1 MGPGLGGLATGSG
14 VAVKVRPL
22 TFDTLV
28 AEIAGRVSELDGRV
42 RVLVDGA
49 PAAAPGALADAV
61 VEPLRALGRAVRR
74 VSLEDFLRP
83 ASVRLEHGR
92 TDSYSYRH
100 DWFDYQGLQ
109 REVLD
114 PAVDGRVLPSLWNAA
129 TDRASRAEYVDL
141 PENGVVLVDG
151 TLMLDRWLPAELTVH
166 LWLSPGALKR
176 KTAEEWTLP
185 AFDDYEPVAD
195 LFVRYDHPGRP
206 GLVES

>member
-1 MGPGLGGLATGSG
+1 MGHGLGGLA
-14 VAVKVRPL
+14 AVKVRPL

-28 AEIAGRVSELDGRV
+28 AVIVGQVSELDGRV
-42 RVLVDGA
+42 RVLIDGA
-49 PAAAPGALADAV
+49 PAAEPGKLADAV
-61 VEPLRALGRAVRR
+61 VEPLRALGRPVRR

-100 DWFDYQGLQ
+100 DWFDYKGLQ
-109 REVLD
+109 REVLE
-114 PAVDGRVLPSLWNAA
+114 PAVDGRMLPSLWNAA
-129 TDRASRAEYVDL
+129 TDRASRAEYVDV

-166 LWLSPGALKR
+166 LWLSPGALRR

-195 LFVRYDHPGRP
+195 LFIRFDHPERP
-206 GLVES
+206 GLVEA

>member
-1 MGPGLGGLATGSG
+1 M
-14 VAVKVRPL
+14 KVRPL

-28 AEIAGRVSELDGRV
+28 AEVVERVAALPGRV

-49 PAAAPGALADAV
+49 PAAEPWRLADAA
-61 VEPLRALGRAVRR
+61 VEPLRALGRAVQR
-74 VSLEDFLRP
+74 VSMDDFLRP

-92 TDSYSYRH
+92 TDPYSYRH
-100 DWFDYQGLQ
+100 DWFDLGGLR

-114 PAVDGRVLPSLWNAA
+114 PALDGKVLPSLWNAA
-129 TDRASRAEYVDL
+129 TDRASRAEYVDV

-151 TLMLDRWLPAELTVH
+151 TLLLDRWLPAELTVH
-166 LWLSPGALKR
+166 LSLSPAALRR
-176 KTAEEWTLP
+176 KTAEQWTLP

-195 LFVRYDHPGRP
+195 LFVRYDHPDRP

>member
-1 MGPGLGGLATGSG
+1 M
-14 VAVKVRPL
+14 KVRPL

>member
-1 MGPGLGGLATGSG
+1 M
-14 VAVKVRPL
+14 KVRPL

-28 AEIAGRVSELDGRV
+28 AEIAGRVSELGGRV

-49 PAAAPGALADAV
+49 PAAAPGVLADAV

-100 DWFDYQGLQ
+100 DWFDYQGLR

-114 PAVDGRVLPSLWNAA
+114 PAVEGRVLPSLWNAA

-195 LFVRYDHPGRP
+195 LFVRYDHPERP

>member
-1 MGPGLGGLATGSG
+1 MGHRLGGLA
-14 VAVKVRPL
+14 AVKVRPL

-28 AEIAGRVSELDGRV
+28 AEIVDQVSELDGRV

-49 PAAAPGALADAV
+49 PAAEPGRLADAV
-61 VEPLRALGRAVRR
+61 VEPLRALGRAVQR
-74 VSLEDFLRP
+74 VSLDDFLRP

-100 DWFDYQGLQ
+100 DWFDYKGLQ

-114 PAVDGRVLPSLWNAA
+114 PALDGRVLPSLWNAA

-176 KTAEEWTLP
+176 KTDEEWTLP
-185 AFDDYEPVAD
+185 AFDDYDPVAD
-195 LFVRYDHPGRP
+195 LFVRYDHPERP

>member
-1 MGPGLGGLATGSG
+1 M
-14 VAVKVRPL
+14 KVRPL

-49 PAAAPGALADAV
+49 PAAAPGELADAV

-74 VSLEDFLRP
+74 VSLQDFLRP

-114 PAVDGRVLPSLWNAA
+114 PAVQGRVLPSLWNAA

-185 AFDDYEPVAD
+185 AFDDYDPVAD
-195 LFVRYDHPGRP
+195 LFVRYDHPERP

>member
-1 MGPGLGGLATGSG
+1 M
-14 VAVKVRPL
+14 KVRPL
-22 TFDTLV
+22 TFGTLV
-28 AEIAGRVSELDGRV
+28 DEIVGQVSEVDGRV

-49 PAAAPGALADAV
+49 PAAEPGRLADAV
-61 VEPLRALGRAVRR
+61 VEPLRALGRAVQR
-74 VSLEDFLRP
+74 VSLDDFLRP

-100 DWFDYQGLQ
+100 DWFDYKGLQ

-114 PAVDGRVLPSLWNAA
+114 PALDGRVLPSLWNAA

-176 KTAEEWTLP
+176 KTEEEWTLP
-185 AFDDYEPVAD
+185 AFDDYDPVAD
-195 LFVRYDHPGRP
+195 LFVRYDHPERP

>member
-1 MGPGLGGLATGSG
+1 MGHRLGGLA
-14 VAVKVRPL
+14 AVKVRPL

-28 AEIAGRVSELDGRV
+28 AEIADQVSELDGRV

-49 PAAAPGALADAV
+49 PAAEPGRLADAV
-61 VEPLRALGRAVRR
+61 VEPLRALGRAVQR
-74 VSLEDFLRP
+74 VSLQDFLRP

-100 DWFDYQGLQ
+100 DWFDYKGLQ

-114 PAVDGRVLPSLWNAA
+114 PALDGRVLPSLWNAA
-129 TDRASRAEYVDL
+129 TDRASRAEYVGL

-151 TLMLDRWLPAELTVH
+151 TLMLDRRLPAELTVH

-185 AFDDYEPVAD
+185 AFDDYDPVAD
-195 LFVRYDHPGRP
+195 LFVRYDHPERP

>member
-1 MGPGLGGLATGSG
+1 M
-14 VAVKVRPL
+14 KVRPL
-22 TFDTLV
+22 TFDALV
-28 AEIAGRVSELDGRV
+28 AVIVDQVSELDGRV
-42 RVLVDGA
+42 RVLIDGA
-49 PAAAPGALADAV
+49 PAAEPGKLADAV
-61 VEPLRALGRAVRR
+61 VEPLRALGRSVRR

-100 DWFDYQGLQ
+100 DWFDYKGLQ

-129 TDRASRAEYVDL
+129 TDRASRAEYVDV

-166 LWLSPGALKR
+166 LWLSPGALRR

-195 LFVRYDHPGRP
+195 LFVRYDHPERP
-206 GLVES
+206 GLVEA

>member
-1 MGPGLGGLATGSG
+1 M
-14 VAVKVRPL
+14 KVRPL

-28 AEIAGRVSELDGRV
+28 AEIVSRVGAMHGRV

-49 PAAAPGALADAV
+49 PAAEPGRLADAV

-74 VSLEDFLRP
+74 VSIEDFLRP

-92 TDSYSYRH
+92 TDSHSYRH
-100 DWFDYQGLQ
+100 DWFDFGGLQ

-114 PAVDGRVLPSLWNAA
+114 PAVDGRVLPSLWNAV
-129 TDRASRAEYVDL
+129 TDRASRAEYVDV
-141 PENGVVLVDG
+141 PENGVVVVDG

-166 LWLSPGALKR
+166 LWLSPGALRR
-176 KTAEEWTLP
+176 KTTEEWTLP

-195 LFVRYDHPGRP
+195 LFVRYDHPERP

>member
-1 MGPGLGGLATGSG
+1 M
-14 VAVKVRPL
+14 KVRPL

-28 AEIAGRVSELDGRV
+28 AEIVDQVSEIDGRV

-49 PAAAPGALADAV
+49 PAAEPRRLADAA
-61 VEPLRALGRAVRR
+61 VEPLRALGRAVQR

-100 DWFDYQGLQ
+100 DWFDYKGLQ

-114 PAVDGRVLPSLWNAA
+114 PAMDGRVLPSLWNAA

-166 LWLSPGALKR
+166 LWLSPGALRR

-195 LFVRYDHPGRP
+195 LLVRYDHPERP
-206 GLVES
+206 GLVEA